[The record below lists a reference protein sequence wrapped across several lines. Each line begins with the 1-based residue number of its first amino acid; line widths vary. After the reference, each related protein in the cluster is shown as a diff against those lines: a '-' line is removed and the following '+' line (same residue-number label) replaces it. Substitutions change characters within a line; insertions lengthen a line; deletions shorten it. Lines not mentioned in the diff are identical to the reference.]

1 MSSLFPCPK
10 IWPRKFPGSRFFME
24 ISENSWIVFLKHC
37 IISHRVSA
45 FLTIHKACPSKG
57 NHVSPHMN
65 LNKTYKFRNNLS
77 GHRIGKCPPLPEFL
91 PDPVFQNRQGSSP
104 KQGGSGISGLGVTPT
119 LPKITPVFL
128 LSICEVQERLNIAPR
143 PRGPEGPKK

>member
-1 MSSLFPCPK
+1 MLQESHDTTVLKKMLGVTLIMSSLFPCPK
-10 IWPRKFPGSRFFME
+10 IWPRKIPGSRFFME

-57 NHVSPHMN
+57 NYVSPHMN

-91 PDPVFQNRQGSSP
+91 PDPVFQNHQGSSP
-104 KQGGSGISGLGVTPT
+104 KGGGQRYFRVGRNPN
-119 LPKITPVFL
+119 PP
-128 LSICEVQERLNIAPR
+128 ENYPR
-143 PRGPEGPKK
+143 FFVRHL